1 MKPRKEQENQ
11 TTKMLRRLKRLKLNQ
26 KALPHRSQALAG
38 HRHLRNQNQVRNLIL
53 TQVLAQAVLLIPNQ
67 ILNQILNQVLAPAL
81 ATLRL
86 TPTPAP
92 ATLHLTPTLAPALAA
107 LPRIQIRIPTQA
119 RLIQVPTNLHL
130 LLIPPIRIP
139 TQTLVLALNWKQKKQ
154 LQTNPRPKK
163 RLPHLT
169 NQLHLLPV
177 HQAPIN

>member
-1 MKPRKEQENQ
+1 
-11 TTKMLRRLKRLKLNQ
+11 MLRRLKRLKLNQ

-38 HRHLRNQNQVRNLIL
+38 HRHLRNLNQVRNLIL

-92 ATLHLTPTLAPALAA
+92 ATLHLTSTLSPALAPALAA
-107 LPRIQIRIPTQA
+107 LPRIQIRIQIRIPTQA

>member
-38 HRHLRNQNQVRNLIL
+38 HRHLQNQ
-53 TQVLAQAVLLIPNQ
+53 NQ

-81 ATLRL
+81 ATLR
-86 TPTPAP
+86 
-92 ATLHLTPTLAPALAA
+92 LTPTLAPALAA